1 MMEMVVLVSVTSY
14 SLSQNCPS
22 DNNALLRMDGKMC
35 ALRTAKGKLGKSS
48 RAVWDA
54 AIIAP
59 SGCFTWIPFVH
70 GIMFVQGE
78 SVEM

>member
-35 ALRTAKGKLGKSS
+35 VLRTAKGKFGKSS
-48 RAVWDA
+48 RAVCDA
-54 AIIAP
+54 IIIAP
-59 SGCFTWIPFVH
+59 SGCFTCIPFVH

-78 SVEM
+78 SVEI